1 MSNTRFSTAL
11 HILTLLAD
19 KDEEWM
25 RSEWMAGSININPVI
40 VRKELSVLNEAG
52 FVISRKGKKG
62 GFKLSKPSSEITL
75 AEIYLTVKNADVL
88 GKRNQNPNPKCPI
101 GKDINKQLDHLFMEI
116 DHSVEDKLK
125 GKTLKNFVEQFH

>member
-1 MSNTRFSTAL
+1 
-11 HILTLLAD
+11 
-19 KDEEWM
+19 
-25 RSEWMAGSININPVI
+25 MAGSININPVI

>member
-1 MSNTRFSTAL
+1 MSNTRFATAL

-52 FVISRKGKKG
+52 FVISRKGKDG

>member
-52 FVISRKGKKG
+52 FVISRKGKDG